1 MSKNKNTDGISVP
14 DGEPVPIIKGSHVYL
29 IDGSGYIFRAFH
41 ALPPLT
47 RPSDGLP
54 VGAVHGFCAMLWKL
68 LRESKVSEAPTHV
81 AVIFDAGRETFRN
94 KIYDKYKAQRP
105 PPPEELIPQFPLIRD
120 AVKAFNVAS
129 IEQDGYEADD
139 LIATYAR
146 DVVKAG
152 GDVTIISSDKDLMQ
166 LIRPGVM
173 MFDGMKAKR
182 IGRDEVIEKFGVP
195 PEKVI
200 DVQSLAGDSV
210 DNVPGV
216 PGIGLKS
223 ASAII
228 REVGDLDRVLET
240 SPDDVEE
247 QFSDLKTRLETILA
261 EIEQIAGE
269 PVKLGSGAQI
279 AKVLLEKFDVR
290 EHLLK
295 KDKKGS
301 WTADS
306 AVVEQ
311 LAAAG
316 NEFCQKILR
325 ARDLGKTLS
334 SHIGHILANSEMA
347 RISRQLVTLKDDV
360 PVKVEIAAAGVQEP
374 HAPDLLGF
382 LRLMEFNSLTK
393 RIAEGLG
400 VEAPPPLEVSVGASL
415 AQSKAPGGASPNSG
429 EAPNGVGTP
438 HAATAHASAHLAKIP
453 IDRSKYE
460 TVATAAALELWIR
473 NAIDAGR
480 VAFDTETTG
489 LDSHRAGL
497 VGFSLAVTPGHAC
510 YIPLAHVDGA
520 NDLFGGGGAAPG
532 QMPIRDAIALIKPLL
547 EDDGVLKIGQNMKFD
562 TLVMARYGITIAP
575 IDDTM
580 LLSYVLD
587 GGRGGHGMDDLSER
601 HLGHTCIPFSS
612 VIEHAAGAKK
622 SEKTFAGVPI
632 AKATEYAAEDADITL
647 RLWMKLKPRL
657 TAERMANVYETL
669 ERPLVPVI
677 VAMEQ
682 AGIKVDRAILSRL
695 SGTFSQRASRL
706 EEEVYQLAGHK
717 FNLASPKQLGEFLFD
732 RLKLPGGKKTKT
744 GQWETRASLLDDL
757 ANNEELPDDARRL
770 VNTMMEWRQLTKLQ
784 STYTDALPAF
794 IDESGRIHTSY
805 ALASTTT
812 GRLASSDPNL
822 QNIPIRT
829 KEGREIRT
837 AFIADKGMQLVS
849 ADYSQIELRVLA
861 HIADIPQ
868 LKKAFADGL
877 DIHAM
882 TASEMF
888 GVPVK
893 DMPSDVRRRA
903 KAINF
908 GIIYGISAFGLAN
921 QLGISREEAGEYI
934 TTYFKRFPGIRD
946 YMDATKKFAH
956 DHGYVETIFG
966 RRIHYPEINTK
977 NPSMRGFLERAA
989 INAPIQ
995 GTAAD
1000 IIRRAMIRMPA
1011 ALAKAKLSSARMLLQ
1026 VHDELVFEVD
1036 KEHTEKLI
1044 STARHVM
1051 ETASEPAVKLSVP
1064 IHVDAKA
1071 ASNWDEAH

>member
-1 MSKNKNTDGISVP
+1 MTDQSQNTRAKSDNGIFVP
-14 DGEPVPIIKGSHVYL
+14 EGETVPVIKGSHVYL

-68 LRESKVSEAPTHV
+68 LRESKASESPTHV

-105 PPPEELIPQFPLIRD
+105 PPPEELIPQFALIRD

-146 DVVKAG
+146 DVVNAG
-152 GDVTIISSDKDLMQ
+152 GDVTIVSSDKDLMQ
-166 LIRPGVM
+166 LVRPGVV

-182 IGRDEVIEKFGVP
+182 IARDEVIEKFGVP

-216 PGIGLKS
+216 PGIGIKTAAEL
-223 ASAII
+223 II
-228 REVGDLDRVLET
+228 EYGDLDTL
-240 SPDDVEE
+240 
-247 QFSDLKTRLETILA
+247 LA
-261 EIEQIAGE
+261 SADKIKQPKRREKLIE
-269 PVKLGSGAQI
+269 
-279 AKVLLEKFDVR
+279 F
-290 EHLLK
+290 
-295 KDKKGS
+295 
-301 WTADS
+301 AD
-306 AVVEQ
+306 Q
-311 LAAAG
+311 
-316 NEFCQKILR
+316 
-325 ARDLGKTLS
+325 
-334 SHIGHILANSEMA
+334 A
-347 RISRQLVTLKDDV
+347 RISRELVTLKCDV
-360 PVKVEIAAAGVQEP
+360 PVNVEIDKAGVQD
-374 HAPDLLGF
+374 ADANTLLTF

-393 RIAEGLG
+393 RFAEGLG
-400 VEAPPPLEVSVGASL
+400 VEAPPPLEASVGSSIAKTKAKTEVGQSAS
-415 AQSKAPGGASPNSG
+415 AAVGGA
-429 EAPNGVGTP
+429 GTP
-438 HAATAHASAHLAKIP
+438 DAAVAHAALKLAKISF
-453 IDRSKYE
+453 DRSKYE
-460 TVATAAALELWIR
+460 TVTTTAALDAWIK
-473 NAIDAGR
+473 AAYETGY

-489 LDSHRAGL
+489 LDCHTADL
-497 VGFSLAVTPGHAC
+497 VGLSLATAPGKAC
-510 YIPLAHVDGA
+510 YVPLSHSTGVT
-520 NDLFGGGGAAPG
+520 DLFGGGGAAPG
-532 QMPIRDAIALIKPLL
+532 QLALNETITRIKPML
-547 EDDGVLKIGQNMKFD
+547 EDASVLKIGQNIKFD
-562 TLVMARYGITIAP
+562 TLLLARYGINVAP

-601 HLGHTCIPFSS
+601 HLAHTCIPFSA
-612 VIEHAAGAKK
+612 VIEHAPGAKK

-632 AKATEYAAEDADITL
+632 LQATEYAAEDADVTL
-647 RLWMKLKPRL
+647 RLWLKSKPRL
-657 TAERMANVYETL
+657 VAERMTNVYETL

-682 AGIKVDRAILSRL
+682 AGIKVDRSILSRL
-695 SGTFSQRASRL
+695 SGTFAQRAARL

-732 RLKLPGGKKTKT
+732 TLKLPGGKKTKT
-744 GQWETRASLLDDL
+744 GQWETRAGLLDDL

-784 STYTDALPAF
+784 STYTDSLPAH

-812 GRLASSDPNL
+812 GRLASSEPNL

-837 AFIADKGMQLVS
+837 AFIAGEGMQLVS

-921 QLGISREEAGEYI
+921 QLGISREEASDYI
-934 TTYFKRFPGIRD
+934 KTYFVRFPGIRD
-946 YMDATKKFAH
+946 YMDATKKAAH
-956 DHGYVETIFG
+956 AQGYVETIFG

-995 GTAAD
+995 GSAAD
-1000 IIRRAMIRMPA
+1000 IIRRAMIRMAPA
-1011 ALAKAKLSSARMLLQ
+1011 LEAAKLSSARMLLQ
-1026 VHDELVFEVD
+1026 VHDELVFEVKQAD
-1036 KEHTEKLI
+1036 TAKLI
-1044 STARHVM
+1044 QTARHVM
-1051 ETASEPAVKLSVP
+1051 ETAAEPAVKISVP

-1071 ASNWDEAH
+1071 ANNWDEAH